1 MPISA
6 AGGKQAPS
14 TVLVP
19 VAVDGDVGGTLRAQA
34 TSLADWHGRPPRIIA
49 GTQHI
54 LGPPGSW
61 NTRALRASANDSRTA
76 PGLWLGAR
84 AMGAASGNERRTM
97 ESVVGGRTTAANIK
111 VPGYLI
117 VASSANTQWRHTADH
132 VTQDAQSTSTI
143 RVPPSTRSH

>member
-54 LGPPGSW
+54 LGPPGLLEHP
-61 NTRALRASANDSRTA
+61 R
-76 PGLWLGAR
+76 
-84 AMGAASGNERRTM
+84 
-97 ESVVGGRTTAANIK
+97 
-111 VPGYLI
+111 
-117 VASSANTQWRHTADH
+117 
-132 VTQDAQSTSTI
+132 
-143 RVPPSTRSH
+143 PPSECQRLPHGPWTVAGR